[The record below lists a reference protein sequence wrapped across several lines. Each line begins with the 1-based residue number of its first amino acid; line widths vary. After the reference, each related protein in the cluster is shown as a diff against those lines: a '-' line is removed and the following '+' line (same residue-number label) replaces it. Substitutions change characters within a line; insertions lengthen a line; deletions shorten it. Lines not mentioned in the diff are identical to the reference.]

1 MKYFYLY
8 IFFLLCFIIT
18 VSFFNTYKNTY
29 KETFNSTKQSFILLG
44 DSILKNDI
52 YVSDGK
58 SVNELLKER
67 TNDKSICLAINDSKI
82 DDIYGQIEKIPE
94 NLNTNYTTIFLSV
107 GGNDILTNY
116 VDNNETIDDDKN
128 LVLKKIFSEYKS
140 LIKSITTK
148 LPDANIV
155 LLDIYYPDN
164 IKYKQYHSII
174 NEWNNMI
181 YNYASKNKYS
191 VLKISGVLTSSDDF
205 TFDIEPSASGSRKLV
220 ETILL
225 NY

>member
-8 IFFLLCFIIT
+8 IIFLLCFIIA

-29 KETFNSTKQSFILLG
+29 RETFNSTKQSFILLG
-44 DSILKNDI
+44 DSILKNDT
-52 YVSDGK
+52 YVSDGR

-82 DDIYGQIEKIPE
+82 VDIYGQIEKIPE

-107 GGNDILTNY
+107 GGNDILSNF
-116 VDNNETIDDDKN
+116 VNNNETIDDKN

-140 LIKSITTK
+140 LIKSIKKK
-148 LPDANIV
+148 LPHSNIV

-174 NEWNNMI
+174 NKWNNMI
-181 YNYASKNKYS
+181 YNYASKNNYS
-191 VLKISGVLTSSDDF
+191 VLKISGVLTSSHDF
-205 TFDIEPSASGSRKLV
+205 TFDIEPSALGSRKLV

>member
-116 VDNNETIDDDKN
+116 DDNNETIDDDKN

>member
-8 IFFLLCFIIT
+8 IIFLLCFIIA

-29 KETFNSTKQSFILLG
+29 RETFNSTKQSFILLG
-44 DSILKNDI
+44 DSILKNDT
-52 YVSDGK
+52 YVSDGR
-58 SVNELLKER
+58 SVNDLLKER

-82 DDIYGQIEKIPE
+82 VDIYGQIEKIPE

-107 GGNDILTNY
+107 GGNDILSNF
-116 VDNNETIDDDKN
+116 VNNNETIDDKN

-140 LIKSITTK
+140 LIKSIKTK
-148 LPDANIV
+148 LPDSNIV

-174 NEWNNMI
+174 NKWNNMI
-181 YNYASKNKYS
+181 YNYASKNNYS

>member
-164 IKYKQYHSII
+164 
-174 NEWNNMI
+174 
-181 YNYASKNKYS
+181 
-191 VLKISGVLTSSDDF
+191 T
-205 TFDIEPSASGSRKLV
+205 
-220 ETILL
+220 
-225 NY
+225 

>member
-8 IFFLLCFIIT
+8 IFLLLCFIIA

-29 KETFNSTKQSFILLG
+29 KENFNSTKQSFILLG
-44 DSILKNDI
+44 DSILRNDT
-52 YVSDGK
+52 YVSDGR

-82 DDIYGQIEKIPE
+82 VDIYSQIEKIPE

-107 GGNDILTNY
+107 GGNDILSNY
-116 VDNNETIDDDKN
+116 VNNNETNDDTN
-128 LVLKKIFSEYKS
+128 LVLIKIFSEYKS
-140 LIKSITTK
+140 LIKSIKQK

-174 NEWNNMI
+174 NKWNNMI